1 LIGNNGILAG
11 IDISRKALSIAKAGI
26 LTSNVSFIE
35 MDGENISF
43 SIKFSKV
50 MCQYGLMFFTNPT
63 KSLIS
68 IRKHMTKNGKIFVA
82 VHGNSHNVPYL
93 SSIMKSNLKFIPDI
107 IPKGLPSAHS
117 LGDQGELTS
126 LLDNAGFQNIAI
138 EKYQF
143 TYSPGTFDEYWDDYI
158 NCTAD
163 SVKDIIKNDMN
174 VFLKIKDDARGNIR
188 QSLHNGKIIFP
199 WEILIASAENINI
212 CK

>member
-1 LIGNNGILAG
+1 
-11 IDISRKALSIAKAGI
+11 
-26 LTSNVSFIE
+26 
-35 MDGENISF
+35 
-43 SIKFSKV
+43 
-50 MCQYGLMFFTNPT
+50 
-63 KSLIS
+63 
-68 IRKHMTKNGKIFVA
+68 
-82 VHGNSHNVPYL
+82 
-93 SSIMKSNLKFIPDI
+93 MKSILKFISDI

-188 QSLHNGKIIFP
+188 QFIHNGKIG
-199 WEILIASAENINI
+199 
-212 CK
+212 KY